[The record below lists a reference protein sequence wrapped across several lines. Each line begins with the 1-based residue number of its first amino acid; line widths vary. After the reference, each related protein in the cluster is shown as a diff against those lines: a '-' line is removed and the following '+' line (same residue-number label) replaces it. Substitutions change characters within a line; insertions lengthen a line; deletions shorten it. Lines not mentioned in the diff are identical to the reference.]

1 MAEKNNVIESHL
13 FSRTVDWKAPSF
25 LVIYLYNINGNE
37 SELFKDEKPML
48 STEELKELKSKALK
62 NLHERIELRSSNNK
76 IAGKL
81 PWQLTPLRKMRI
93 DSMDSSMGHGIGS
106 KLTQNQDQQIFHYLE
121 KLRQGLHLKQQECI
135 SNSVELSISKDNT
148 ESKPSENDSRTLTPV
163 EI

>member
-1 MAEKNNVIESHL
+1 
-13 FSRTVDWKAPSF
+13 
-25 LVIYLYNINGNE
+25 
-37 SELFKDEKPML
+37 ML

-62 NLHERIELRSSNNK
+62 NLHERIELRSSNDK

-93 DSMDSSMGHGIGS
+93 DSMDSSMGHSIGS

-135 SNSVELSISKDNT
+135 SNSVELSISKENT